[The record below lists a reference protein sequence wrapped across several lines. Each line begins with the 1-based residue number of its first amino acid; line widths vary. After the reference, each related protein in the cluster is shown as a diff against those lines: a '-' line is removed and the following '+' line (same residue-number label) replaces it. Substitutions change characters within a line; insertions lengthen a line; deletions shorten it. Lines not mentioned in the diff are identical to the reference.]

1 MNLLKEMD
9 LAYCDLCGN
18 YVPTVEV
25 EGDLLCAYEYAEYPD
40 MANVVGQ
47 RVSGSCQSVGIPNER
62 KTNERNIRRNGQ
74 CC

>member
-1 MNLLKEMD
+1 MNSLKEMD

-47 RVSGSCQSVGIPNER
+47 SMSVVTDKIQLDKKKKVGKKCI
-62 KTNERNIRRNGQ
+62 KSKL
-74 CC
+74 